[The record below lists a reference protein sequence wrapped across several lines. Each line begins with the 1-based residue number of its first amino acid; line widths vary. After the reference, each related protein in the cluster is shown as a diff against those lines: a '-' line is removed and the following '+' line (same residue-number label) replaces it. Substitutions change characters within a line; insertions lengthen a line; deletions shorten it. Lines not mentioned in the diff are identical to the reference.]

1 MYVLT
6 EDELRAWHERLQQRL
21 SKVSDGEEPF
31 KGAWVVEPKVDGLAL
46 TLRYEG
52 GKLVCAATR
61 GDGSE
66 GASQWNRML
75 LAMSHANSLLR
86 DGISLFL

>member
-21 SKVSDGEEPF
+21 NRVSNGGQPF
-31 KGAWVVEPKVDGLAL
+31 TGAWVVEPKVDGLAL
-46 TLRYEG
+46 TLRYEKG
-52 GKLVCAATR
+52 RLVCAATR

-66 GASQWNRML
+66 GASQYN
-75 LAMSHANSLLR
+75 
-86 DGISLFL
+86 